1 MFWKPFV
8 GELPKNSQPEILP
21 DVDNVPGGMFMTKER
36 TKKGTKP
43 RIMNSETSPEGD
55 WITGLHPMDD
65 LLRGERLPHIWCQ
78 GCGLGTA
85 LTSFISSL
93 KWLEKRAGWDLDKV
107 AVVSGIGCTG
117 RIAGYLRLDSFH
129 TTHGRAIPF
138 ATGLKI
144 ANPELKVVVLS
155 GDGDIAGIGGNH
167 FIHAARRNLGIT
179 VVCVNNFNYGM
190 TGGQVGPTTPHEA
203 RGVTAQY
210 GNYEYPFNLP
220 YLAAASGASFV
231 ARWTAL
237 HARQL
242 DWTLRKALS
251 HTGFSFV
258 EIIAP
263 CSTAY
268 SRWNKEGRGLD
279 PENLRRRGLEVMKH
293 YQQVGRTEQ
302 GIHPKD
308 AHVKVNE
315 KGEVIEII
323 EGEFLDED
331 RPDFMGSMDRRIKL
345 AEKYWQREKKVLDSR
360 SGLKIEQ
367 KKQPRI
373 EIQLGGF
380 GGQGIVSAGKIIGM
394 AASVYNNLEACFT
407 QSYGPEAR
415 GGAAGAQIVI
425 SSNPI
430 HHPHLTQPECMIIMS
445 RGAYDKYISN
455 LQTGGVLLIDD
466 ELVKLPQDHR
476 TDITTLGIPATSIAT
491 EAGNNR
497 AANTA
502 MLGFWTAIEG
512 IVDKTAME
520 KSVAESVP
528 PKTIAVNL
536 DVFEIGYQ
544 KGLDLKKE

>member
-1 MFWKPFV
+1 M
-8 GELPKNSQPEILP
+8 GA
-21 DVDNVPGGMFMTKER
+21 ER
-36 TKKGTKP
+36 IDRKTKP
-43 RIMNSETSPEGD
+43 RIMTSEGSLEGD

-93 KWLEKRAGWDLDKV
+93 KWLEKRKGWDLDKV

-144 ANPELKVVVLS
+144 ANPELKVIVLS

-203 RGVTAQY
+203 RAVTAQY

-220 YLAAASGASFV
+220 YLAAASGASYV
-231 ARWTAL
+231 ARWTVL

-242 DWTLRKALS
+242 DWTLRKALTHS
-251 HTGFSFV
+251 GFSFV

-268 SRWNKEGRGLD
+268 SRWNPEGKGLD
-279 PENLRRRGLEVMKH
+279 PENMRRRGLEVMKH
-293 YQQVGRTEQ
+293 YQQVGKTER
-302 GIHPKD
+302 GMHPKD
-308 AHVKVNE
+308 AHVKVNAR
-315 KGEVIEII
+315 GEVIEII
-323 EGEFLDED
+323 EGEFLLES
-331 RPDFMGSMDRRIKL
+331 RPDFEEAMNQRVEM
-345 AEKYWQREKKVLDSR
+345 AEKYWQRMKAALDKRVPLSLKERKV
-360 SGLKIEQ
+360 
-367 KKQPRI
+367 PRT

-380 GGQGIVSAGKIIGM
+380 GGQGIMSAGKIIGM
-394 AASVYNNLEACFT
+394 AAAVFNNLEACFT

-415 GGAAGAQIVI
+415 GGSAGSQVVI
-425 SSNPI
+425 SSKPI
-430 HHPHLTQPECMIIMS
+430 HHPHLTEPTSMIIMS
-445 RGAYDKYISN
+445 QGAYEKYVHT
-455 LQTGGVLLIDD
+455 LAPEGVLLIDN
-466 ELVKLPQDHR
+466 ELVKLPEDHR
-476 TDITTLGIPATSIAT
+476 TDIRTLGIPATRIAE

-497 AANTA
+497 AANSA
-502 MLGFWTAIEG
+502 MLGFWTAVEG
-512 IVDKTAME
+512 IVDQRAME
-520 KSVAESVP
+520 EAVAESVP
-528 PKTIAVNL
+528 PKTVDLNL
-536 DVFEIGYQ
+536 GVFRAGV
-544 KGLDLKKE
+544 KAGLAQL

>member
-1 MFWKPFV
+1 
-8 GELPKNSQPEILP
+8 
-21 DVDNVPGGMFMTKER
+21 MTAER
-36 TKKGTKP
+36 IDGKTKP
-43 RIMNSETSPEGD
+43 RIMTYEASSEGD

-93 KWLEKRAGWDLDKV
+93 KWLEKRKGWDLDKV

-117 RIAGYLRLDSFH
+117 RIAGYVRLDSFH

-144 ANPELKVVVLS
+144 ANPDLKVIVIS

-203 RGVTAQY
+203 RAVTAQY

-220 YLAAASGASFV
+220 YLAAASGASYV
-231 ARWTAL
+231 ARWTVL

-242 DWTLRKALS
+242 DWTLRKALT
-251 HTGFSFV
+251 HPGFSFV

-268 SRWNKEGRGLD
+268 SRWNPDGKGLD

-293 YQQVGRTEQ
+293 YQQVGKTEH
-302 GIHPKD
+302 GMHPKD

-315 KGEVIEII
+315 RGEIIEII
-323 EGEFLDED
+323 EGEFLLES
-331 RPDFMGSMDRRIKL
+331 RPDFQEAMNQRVEI
-345 AEKYWQREKKVLDSR
+345 AEKYWQREKAALDKRVSLSIKKKKV
-360 SGLKIEQ
+360 
-367 KKQPRI
+367 PRT

-380 GGQGIVSAGKIIGM
+380 GGQGIMSAGKIIGM
-394 AASVYNNLEACFT
+394 AAAVFNNLEACFT

-415 GGAAGAQIVI
+415 GGAAGSQVII
-425 SSNPI
+425 SSSPI
-430 HHPHLTQPECMIIMS
+430 HHPHLTEPTSMIIMS
-445 RGAYDKYISN
+445 QGAYDKYADT
-455 LQTGGVLLIDD
+455 LAVDGVLLFDN
-466 ELVKLPQDHR
+466 ELVKLPDDR
-476 TDITTLGIPATSIAT
+476 RMDIKTMGIPATKIAE

-497 AANTA
+497 AANTV
-502 MLGFWTAIEG
+502 MLGFWTAVEG
-512 IVDKTAME
+512 IVDQKAME
-520 KSVAESVP
+520 ESIAESVP
-528 PKTIAVNL
+528 PKTVDLNL
-536 DVFEIGYQ
+536 EVFRKGYQ
-544 KGLDLKKE
+544 EGLAQA